1 MAKSSCKIGFEN
13 GRCPHPLPPPPP
25 FPLLRAT
32 KFTSYDW
39 SSWNLSPQCK
49 KTNRH
54 QAKPLVT
61 SQHPENTKKIPQ
73 ASRNSK
79 NNIPY
84 KELGMRMVSDLSTAT
99 TLEHRRQIVKEKD
112 SQLRILYT
120 AKLSIKCEGKI
131 MTFSHIK
138 CLKILTSR
146 VPFSQES
153 LRMTNQL
160 Q

>member
-1 MAKSSCKIGFEN
+1 M
-13 GRCPHPLPPPPP
+13 
-25 FPLLRAT
+25 
-32 KFTSYDW
+32 
-39 SSWNLSPQCK
+39 

-54 QAKPLVT
+54 QAKLLVT

-73 ASRNSK
+73 SSRNSK

-84 KELGMRMVSDLSTAT
+84 KELGMRMVSVLSIAT

-131 MTFSHIK
+131 KTFSHIK

-153 LRMTNQL
+153 LRMTNPL
-160 Q
+160 QWIHSCVAIIPLFFVLHLQKYRFFVNLVEF